1 MKQFLREWL
10 PEPVQQRLRVWR
22 VKARSLRRFT
32 SGDVRGASPETFV
45 KASYQIMLRRDAD
58 PDGLANYVNH
68 LERGSLTQDGVL
80 DEMLTSMEL
89 RDIPYRNLLRSQ
101 HQSRCDFVRLLPRA
115 ARILD
120 LGGTDQADD
129 AGALVSMGYPYPFER
144 LVIIDLPEDERHEL
158 YGYLATSNTVSTPLG
173 PVEYRYHSMVDLSEY
188 PDASF
193 DLVFSGQT
201 IEHITEDEARK
212 MLGEVRRVLAPGGWF
227 CVDTPNVR
235 ATNLMNPD
243 GTLSNPDHKIEYT
256 IASLTELVRDAG
268 FEVTASYGLNDLGDC
283 FARGV
288 WDDAV
293 AAARHGVFSDA
304 DNCVLIALVC
314 RNPQ

>member
-1 MKQFLREWL
+1 MKQFLRKWL
-10 PEPVQQRLRVWR
+10 PEPVQARVRVWR
-22 VKARSLRRFT
+22 AKARRLRIPG
-32 SGDVRGASPETFV
+32 SVRSAPPEVFV

-68 LERGSLTQDGVL
+68 LERGTLTQDGVL

-89 RDIPYRNLLRSQ
+89 REIPYRNLLRSQ

-129 AGALVSMGYPYPFER
+129 HGALVSMGYPYRFER
-144 LVIIDLPEDERHEL
+144 LVIIDLPSDERHEL
-158 YGYLATSNTVSTPLG
+158 YGYRASSDAITTPLG

-188 PDASF
+188 PDTSF

-212 MLGEVRRVLAPGGWF
+212 MLGEVRRVLEPGGWF

-283 FARGV
+283 FERGV